1 MSSLHVTCFG
11 TFRVILQAYREGSF
25 RGLSKAV
32 DVLTINHDNKISLTL
47 EKQVV
52 DLTERNKEENYII
65 NGRLAEKEKEIEV
78 AAREAVNAKQELAE
92 MRIDME
98 QVKTRLANTTDLIAT
113 MLEILTKINR
123 NQVMIT
129 EPAVKIF
136 LERKLGILTN
146 GKWREDAESGIV
158 SEPV

>member
-1 MSSLHVTCFG
+1 M
-11 TFRVILQAYREGSF
+11 
-25 RGLSKAV
+25 

-78 AAREAVNAKQELAE
+78 AAREAEKAKQELAE
-92 MRIDME
+92 MRIGME
-98 QVKTRLANTTDLIAT
+98 QVKTRLANTTDLIDT
-113 MLEILTKINR
+113 MLEILTKVNR

-136 LERKLGILTN
+136 LERKLGILTRSHLIN
-146 GKWREDAESGIV
+146 SKIRQ
-158 SEPV
+158 